1 VSPGEIVKLSGD
13 AKKRL
18 EEKIDCEL
26 EESLRD
32 NFQLCDDVNE
42 SDRLYR
48 AEPKQKIKTFP
59 WRGAANL
66 VIPTI
71 GITVDAIVARIVNT
85 VFGVEPFWS
94 IRPTGSSPEYI
105 QMARSVEPHMEWSR
119 KNEYDLY
126 SAVKSNAIETT
137 QLGWSWLKVVWEQD
151 THREWDPT
159 KKSYQDRVV
168 RRPNVIY
175 LPVTDVMRQVG
186 IDNEEQAEWIGQRVQ
201 LTDGALAWKGYE
213 QVYEDVDEVMDR
225 KDTDLPEY
233 RVNGV
238 MQTDKPFV
246 EKLNTFYEIWIDFPL
261 QRKKG
266 VPISLVVTY
275 HRPTKKIMRA
285 IYNPSM
291 YGIRPFYK
299 TRFIEFRGQKG
310 RGFGI
315 SDQIKYMQ
323 DELSTIHNQ
332 QLDNSTIANT
342 RWFLGRKNAV
352 KADTRIWPGRFLT
365 VPDPERDVKAM
376 QLGEVY
382 NSMRALEVS
391 VMSYMERR
399 SGVSDYSLGR
409 ESSVLG
415 DRATATGTLA
425 IIQEGNRRFDLN
437 VRDVRETYGK
447 VGRHVFM
454 LNNQYRPKGLAFLVQ
469 GEEGQFTE
477 MAFDLPEEM
486 VAHKFG
492 FELTASSAT
501 INKQVEQAGLTQL
514 LGILMQNMQAGQQAV
529 MFLADPNVPPEAKEF
544 TANYMAG
551 LTQLVRRIASTFG
564 EKDALYMVPD
574 LPPPPAP
581 QAQPGMEGE
590 PGGMAPQPGQGIP
603 PGAIG
608 IPGPPGMVGPG
619 GPPPGA
625 PTNGGG
631 GTPGEPGLE

>member
-1 VSPGEIVKLSGD
+1 MSPGEVVKLSGD
-13 AKKRL
+13 AERRL
-18 EEKIDCEL
+18 LEKIDTEL

-32 NFQLCDDVNE
+32 NYELSEDVAE

-48 AEPKQKIKTFP
+48 ADPKQKIKTFP

-94 IRPTGSSPEYI
+94 VRPTGSQPEYI
-105 QMARSVEPHMEWSR
+105 KMAQSVEAQMEWSR

-126 SAVKSNAIETT
+126 SAVKSNSIETT
-137 QLGWSWLKVVWEQD
+137 QLGWSWLKAMWDQQ
-151 THREWDPT
+151 TCREWNPT
-159 KKSYQDRVV
+159 SRDYEDRIL
-168 RRPNVIY
+168 RNPNVVYI
-175 LPVTDVMRQVG
+175 PVTDIMRQVG
-186 IDNEEQAEWIGQRVQ
+186 VDNEQDAEWIGQRVQ

-213 QVYEDVDEVMDR
+213 KVYEHVDEIMDE

-238 MQTDKPFV
+238 KQFERPYA

-266 VPISLVVTY
+266 VPISIVVTY
-275 HRPTKKIMRA
+275 HRPLKRIMRV

-291 YGIRPFYK
+291 YGVRPFYK
-299 TRFIEFRGQKG
+299 TRFIEFRGCKG

-342 RWFLGRKNAV
+342 RWFLGRRGVV

-365 VPDPERDVKAM
+365 VPNPESDVKAM

-382 NSMRALEVS
+382 NSMRALEIS

-437 VRDVRETYGK
+437 VRDVRETYGR

-454 LNNQYRPKGLAFLVQ
+454 LNNQYRPKNMSYVLQ
-469 GEEGQFTE
+469 GENGEWTE

-486 VAHKFG
+486 VAHKLG

-501 INKQVEQAGLTQL
+501 INRQVEQAGLTQL

-529 MFLADPNVPPEAKEF
+529 MLLTNPQIPAEVKEF
-544 TANYMAG
+544 TMKYMAG
-551 LTQLVRRIASTFG
+551 LTMLVRRITSTFG
-564 EKDALYMVPD
+564 EKDTMYLVPD
-574 LPPPPAP
+574 VPELGMPPGPPGPPPGAP
-581 QAQPGMEGE
+581 EGE
-590 PGGMAPQPGQGIP
+590 AGELALQPGQGIP
-603 PGAIG
+603 PGVVG
-608 IPGPPGMVGPG
+608 VPGSPSMGGAGGAPG
-619 GPPPGA
+619 GA
-625 PTNGGG
+625 PTEGG
-631 GTPGEPGLE
+631 

>member
-1 VSPGEIVKLSGD
+1 MSPGEVVKLSGD
-13 AKKRL
+13 AEKRL
-18 EEKIDCEL
+18 LEKIDIEL

-32 NFQLCDDVNE
+32 NYQLCDEVNE

-48 AEPKQKIKTFP
+48 AEPRQKIKTFP

-105 QMARSVEPHMEWSR
+105 AMARSVEPYMEWSR
-119 KNEYDLY
+119 KNEFDLY
-126 SAVKSNAIETT
+126 AAVKSNAIETT
-137 QLGWSWLKVVWEQD
+137 QLGWSWLKVLWEQD
-151 THREWDPT
+151 SCREWDPT
-159 KKSYQDRVV
+159 RKAYIDRVI
-168 RRPNVIY
+168 RRPNVVYI
-175 LPVTDVMRQVG
+175 PVTDVMRQVG
-186 IDNEEQAEWIGQRVQ
+186 IDDEDKAEWVGQRIQ
-201 LTDGALAWKGYE
+201 LTDGALAWKGHE
-213 QVYEDVDEVMDR
+213 QVYEHTDEIMDS
-225 KDTDLPEY
+225 KDDDLPEY

-238 MQTDKPFV
+238 DRPFTN
-246 EKLNTFYEIWIDFPL
+246 KLNTFYEIWIDFPL

-275 HRPTKKIMRA
+275 HRPTKKIMRV

-291 YGIRPFYK
+291 YGVRPFYK

-469 GEEGQFTE
+469 GEDGQATE

-501 INKQVEQAGLTQL
+501 INRQIEQAGLTQL
-514 LGILMQNMQAGQQAV
+514 LGILMQNMQAGQQAI
-529 MFLADPNVPPEAKEF
+529 MLTANPDVPAEAKEF
-544 TANYMAG
+544 TINYMAG

-564 EKDALYMVPD
+564 ERDSIYLVPEIPPQA
-574 LPPPPAP
+574 PPP
-581 QAQPGMEGE
+581 EGG
-590 PGGMAPQPGQGIP
+590 PGGGMVAPLGQGIP
-603 PGAIG
+603 PGAPG
-608 IPGPPGMVGPG
+608 IPGPPGMGGSG
-619 GPPPGA
+619 GPPPFPEGNGA
-625 PTNGGG
+625 GGA
-631 GTPGEPGLE
+631 PGEPVMG